1 MLESILKEL
10 KGQTSQIHKGFYPKE
25 TLQKLGENGFYTDM
39 ENHYSLH
46 TSIQTI
52 MEVSKVCGNTG
63 FCLWCQKILIWYLK
77 HSSHISRSF
86 YYKAINGEILGGTG
100 LSNPIKSF
108 ANIESI
114 KLKAQKVEGGFILNG
129 VLPYVSN
136 IDWGHYFG
144 IIASIDSA
152 KSQDFIMGLV
162 VCNENFNIK
171 LKEKLNFCALEGSS
185 TKSVVLKDYFL
196 EESMILS
203 NPASALL
210 PKIMPGFVLLQAGIG
225 LGLISSALEM
235 IESQQEAKGNI
246 NNYLPFNNLQKEYKK
261 LLNLCQLLSHTPYGN
276 HKIPANIT
284 QLDKNFFAC
293 VLNLKADI
301 ANLALESAKICMLT
315 YGTKGYLES
324 SKAHKLLL
332 ESYFIAMV
340 TPSTKHIAKLL
351 HTLY

>member
-1 MLESILKEL
+1 MLESILKDL
-10 KGQTSQIHKGFYPKE
+10 KGQTLEIHKGFYPKE
-25 TLQKLGENGFYTDM
+25 TLQKLGENGFYTHM

-52 MEVSKVCGNTG
+52 MEISKICGNTG
-63 FCLWCQKILIWYLK
+63 FCLWCHKIFIWYLK
-77 HSSHISRSF
+77 HSSHIDRSL
-86 YYKAINGEILGGTG
+86 YYKAIKGEILGGTG

-108 ANIESI
+108 AKIESI

-136 IDWGHYFG
+136 VDWGHYFG
-144 IIASIDSA
+144 IIAAMDSTN
-152 KSQDFIMGLV
+152 SQDFIMGLI
-162 VCNENFNIK
+162 VCDKNRGIK

-196 EESMILS
+196 EELMILS

-210 PKIMPGFVLLQAGIG
+210 PKILPGFVLLQAGIG
-225 LGLISSALEM
+225 LGLINAALEM
-235 IESQQEAKGNI
+235 IQSQQQAKGNI
-246 NNYLPFNNLQKEYKK
+246 NTYLPFDNLQKEYKK
-261 LLNLCQLLSHTPYGN
+261 LLNLCEFLSHTPYGS

-293 VLNLKADI
+293 VLNLKTDI
-301 ANLALESAKICMLT
+301 ANLCLESAKTCMLT
-315 YGTKGYLES
+315 YGTKGYLEG